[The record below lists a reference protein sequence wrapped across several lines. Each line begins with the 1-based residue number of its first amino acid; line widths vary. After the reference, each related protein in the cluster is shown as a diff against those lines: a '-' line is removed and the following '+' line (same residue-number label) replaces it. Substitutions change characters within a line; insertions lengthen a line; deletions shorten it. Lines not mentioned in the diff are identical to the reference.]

1 VAEQIEYF
9 GNGVWRKPDGSFYI
23 NEIAAWEEKALSSEE
38 VAYLLNGSS
47 GIAYHVNKE
56 GA

>member
-1 VAEQIEYF
+1 MAEQIEYL

-38 VAYLLNGSS
+38 VAYLLNAGS
-47 GIAYHVNKE
+47 GIAYHMNE
-56 GA
+56 ERA